1 MALVGLVT
9 MVAFPR
15 LQQSLLAF
23 AQRQSVAAVSA
34 SLRRTR
40 GEALRVDRPRVFA
53 VSDDGRSYGSAG
65 RGFAALPPGVTLT
78 GARVVIFYGDGSS
91 EGGQMRVAGGNR
103 ATTLVVSAATG
114 NIVEAGG

>member
-1 MALVGLVT
+1 

-53 VSDDGRSYGSAG
+53 VSDDGRRYGSAG

-91 EGGQMRVAGGNR
+91 EGGRMQVAGGHR